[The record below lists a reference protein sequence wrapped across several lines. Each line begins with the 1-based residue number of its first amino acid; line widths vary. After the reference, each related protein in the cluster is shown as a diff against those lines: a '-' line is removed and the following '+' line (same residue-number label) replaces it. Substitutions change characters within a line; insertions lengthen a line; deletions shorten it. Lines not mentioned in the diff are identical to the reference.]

1 MQPLFP
7 FRQTRIMTTMT
18 NDGFNAMIE
27 YDAHLDMFRGEVLG
41 LSGGVD
47 FYGRDSA
54 ELRVEFRKS
63 LQVFLDVCR
72 EKGIE
77 LDSWH

>member
-1 MQPLFP
+1 
-7 FRQTRIMTTMT
+7 MT
-18 NDGFNAMIE
+18 FNAKIV
-27 YDAHLDMFRGEVLG
+27 YDADLDMFRGEVLG
-41 LSGGVD
+41 LNGGAD
-47 FYGRDSA
+47 FYGPDPA
-54 ELRVEFRKS
+54 DLWVEFRKS